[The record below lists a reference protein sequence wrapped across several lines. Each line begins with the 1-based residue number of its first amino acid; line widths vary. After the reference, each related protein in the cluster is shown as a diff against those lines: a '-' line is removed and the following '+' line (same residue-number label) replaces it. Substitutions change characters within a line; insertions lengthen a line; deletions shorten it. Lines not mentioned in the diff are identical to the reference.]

1 MKIARKLDAHAVKMS
16 VQNKMDTGA
25 ALGGAGL
32 VVSIAGVIYSAINHK
47 HIKSKCCGK
56 EYDMSI
62 DIGSTEEAKK
72 TTEGATA
79 AATGN
84 DKTEI
89 VTTSPS
95 TKVAPLLSYKLQP
108 FKPFPKLNL
117 DY

>member
-1 MKIARKLDAHAVKMS
+1 
-16 VQNKMDTGA
+16 MDTGA

-56 EYDMSI
+56 EYDVSI

-72 TTEGATA
+72 EAV
-79 AATGN
+79 AATG
-84 DKTEI
+84 DAKTEI
-89 VTTSPS
+89 VTTSTS
-95 TKVAPLLSYKLQP
+95 AKVAPLTKEGPILSYKPIP

-117 DY
+117 NY